1 MNEFVFSFKDVKD
14 RSDEL
19 NAALI
24 IALDQVNNWSNFV
37 GKNTLQTAANETN
50 GLTLEGVDRLI

>member
-1 MNEFVFSFKDVKD
+1 VDEFVFSFKDVKD

-24 IALDQVNNWSNFV
+24 IALDQVNNWRNFV
-37 GKNTLQTAANETN
+37 GKNTLQTAANETS

>member
-1 MNEFVFSFKDVKD
+1 MDEFVFSFKDVKD

-24 IALDQVNNWSNFV
+24 IALDQVNNWRNFV

>member
-1 MNEFVFSFKDVKD
+1 VDEFVFSFKDVKD

-24 IALDQVNNWSNFV
+24 IALDQVNNWRNFV